1 MPELPE
7 VETIRS
13 YLAAILPHYPVV
25 AVKHLDA
32 RMVKMG
38 TISAESIAHR
48 LPGLVV
54 QSMGRRGKYLV
65 MGFVDKSALVIHLG
79 MSGRLVVEPETNPWR
94 THTHLVLGLRD
105 DNELRLVDPRRFGRI
120 GYFVDFDKDRT
131 LRLGPE
137 PLSRAFTAQYLTDRL
152 RGRKTPIKS
161 LLLDQSLVA
170 GMGNI
175 YVDEA
180 LFDAGIHPLSPGA
193 SISFKTA
200 NRLVQSIRRVLR
212 ASIAHRGTSFSDYV
226 DALGR
231 PGQNQEYLAV
241 YGRLGQPCLKCG
253 SPIHSI
259 VIHART
265 SHFCQYCQP
274 VLEDLGG

>member
-7 VETIRS
+7 VETIRT
-13 YLAAILPHYPVV
+13 YLNAILPNHPVV
-25 AVKHLDA
+25 SVKHLDA

-65 MGFVDKSALVIHLG
+65 MRFFDKSALVIHLG
-79 MSGRLVVEPETNPWR
+79 MSGRLVVEPSTNPWR
-94 THTHLVLGLRD
+94 IHTHLVLELRED
-105 DNELRLVDPRRFGRI
+105 MELRLVDPRRFGRI
-120 GYFVDFDKDRT
+120 GYFMEFDTDRT
-131 LRLGPE
+131 LHLGPE
-137 PLSRAFTAQYLTDRL
+137 PLGRAFTAQYLVDRL
-152 RGRKTPIKS
+152 KGRKSPIKS

-170 GMGNI
+170 GLGNI

-180 LFDAGIHPLSPGA
+180 LFGAGIHPLAPGA
-193 SISFKTA
+193 AISLRSA
-200 NRLVQSIRRVLR
+200 NRLVRSIRRVLR
-212 ASIAHRGTSFSDYV
+212 ASIANRGTSFSDYV
-226 DALGR
+226 DALGH

-253 SPIHSI
+253 SPIHSM

-274 VLEDLGG
+274 MLEDLEG